1 MYGKEC
7 HDFYNPK
14 LKFWEN
20 ILVLFQY
27 VLLLNLIKPR
37 GQNLNVKLRDNI
49 SFLPIIG
56 KENVVSVLAKFYIFW
71 YAYMPTFMMFFPIPK
86 KLKCRN
92 FIFKNICA
100 KTYLSIIVPD
110 LNYEEKTQLL

>member
-27 VLLLNLIKPR
+27 VLLLNLIKPI

-71 YAYMPTFMMFFPIPK
+71 YAYANFYDVFTHSK
-86 KLKCRN
+86 KVKM
-92 FIFKNICA
+92 
-100 KTYLSIIVPD
+100 
-110 LNYEEKTQLL
+110 